1 MTPSTLSRVVSFLSP
16 AAPIAWLGLSGVLAC
31 MLIARHRLHACC
43 LPDIACMQADC
54 PTPLA
59 CRWVHSKAPSRS
71 LGNQHGHQMH
81 FDTEE
86 GVLYS
91 SGLLHH
97 PCVSSVIYLSG
108 ATVAGPTV
116 VLACMLIALP
126 TCMQDDCP
134 TDEPL
139 MSH

>member
-1 MTPSTLSRVVSFLSP
+1 M
-16 AAPIAWLGLSGVLAC
+16 
-31 MLIARHRLHACC
+31 
-43 LPDIACMQADC
+43 
-54 PTPLA
+54 
-59 CRWVHSKAPSRS
+59 
-71 LGNQHGHQMH
+71 
-81 FDTEE
+81 
-86 GVLYS
+86 LYS

-139 MSH
+139 MSRHKISPSRSSSSDMAT